1 MLDRA
6 EALEAMIV
14 AHSDEP
20 ADEGRDSADFFFS
33 RLSGRIR
40 AFLWIKMLVD
50 EVGAALDDSLVL
62 QDRENRMMLAMR
74 AESE

>member
-1 MLDRA
+1 
-6 EALEAMIV
+6 
-14 AHSDEP
+14 
-20 ADEGRDSADFFFS
+20 
-33 RLSGRIR
+33 
-40 AFLWIKMLVD
+40 MLVD